1 METSAAGKF
10 FQFRNRRR
18 VTQVS
23 GFIDLRE
30 VFDNLLNHMEKRAL
44 HVLGCRLLTPN
55 TETRK
60 AHMNPDTPRHP
71 LPPLVGP
78 VLTNG
83 RHYLD
88 NLLASAWKSLHLN
101 QILLRAGFRKR
112 HGLEVT
118 ETVFVLMVWKW
129 LNVSSVAMFCRDA
142 LGLFSR
148 ARKDVLYDFLKR
160 EDVNWRG
167 FHLDAAREVYRRQGL
182 DGSRVKAFVLDDSVK
197 GRRGRKTEGVSS
209 HYDHMTNRHVMGQ
222 QVLTLGLATEEA
234 FLPLDSQV
242 YVSQKKAQ
250 GLNRPYRDSRSIAA
264 RRYREATTR
273 GKPQMGIGMMRR
285 AKRRGLG
292 AEYLVADAWFGTK
305 TMIRAAYELEVCAVL
320 RMKKGSMRYRVT
332 MGDGEKRQLDAK
344 QLYAREVK
352 RRWRKVRGLPWRAVS
367 VEGELEVSAGRQ
379 EPPEW
384 KSIQLLFV
392 RGVNEPGEPEVGK
405 KDWAL
410 FLCTDAKLAMSKML
424 EVYALRWGIEVYFK
438 EAKQHLGFLGEQTRT
453 FASHTASIHLCA
465 IRYLMLVHAKRECD
479 SARIGEVRAQIQD
492 RWNALRFAGRLWQL
506 FRAIISGTLDELG
519 ETLGCAAET
528 LMTAIDDRVNRFF
541 ERSLQLDV
549 MTMRLEF
556 R

>member
-1 METSAAGKF
+1 MCAWADILC
-10 FQFRNRRR
+10 NC
-18 VTQVS
+18 QV
-23 GFIDLRE
+23 
-30 VFDNLLNHMEKRAL
+30 
-44 HVLGCRLLTPN
+44 
-55 TETRK
+55 
-60 AHMNPDTPRHP
+60 
-71 LPPLVGP
+71 
-78 VLTNG
+78 
-83 RHYLD
+83 
-88 NLLASAWKSLHLN
+88 N

-167 FHLDAAREVYRRQGL
+167 FRLDAAREVYRRQGL

-197 GRRGRKTEGVSS
+197 GRGGRKTEGVSS

-242 YVSQKKAQ
+242 YVSRKKAQ

-292 AEYLVADAWFGTK
+292 
-305 TMIRAAYELEVCAVL
+305 
-320 RMKKGSMRYRVT
+320 
-332 MGDGEKRQLDAK
+332 
-344 QLYAREVK
+344 
-352 RRWRKVRGLPWRAVS
+352 
-367 VEGELEVSAGRQ
+367 
-379 EPPEW
+379 
-384 KSIQLLFV
+384 
-392 RGVNEPGEPEVGK
+392 

-410 FLCTDAKLAMSKML
+410 FLCTDAKLAMSKVL

-453 FASHTASIHLCA
+453 FASHTASLHLCA